1 MATRSGRSRRP
12 APAPA
17 VSGTRGLILVACAVF
32 VGVLLLWQGGGERTV
47 NAAGSEVLD
56 GGDGT
61 TDTGDPTTTVATTLV
76 PPAQLRVV
84 VVNASGTAGVAKT
97 RGQELQ
103 GKGYPNTTWITATQ
117 NAADTIIY
125 FAPDAQAESNA
136 VAAALGL
143 DPAAVVHPLPSPPP
157 ATKEEP
163 IAPDAKTVV
172 MIGSD
177 LVGQ

>member
-1 MATRSGRSRRP
+1 M
-12 APAPA
+12 
-17 VSGTRGLILVACAVF
+17 ACAVF
-32 VGVLLLWQGGGERTV
+32 VGVLLLWQGGGEQAV
-47 NAAGSEVLD
+47 NAAGSDVLQGDNGSD
-56 GGDGT
+56 GSDET
-61 TDTGDPTTTVATTLV
+61 STTVATTLV

-117 NAADTIIY
+117 TAADTIIY
-125 FAPDAQAESNA
+125 FAPDAQAESAA
-136 VAAALGL
+136 VAVALGL
-143 DPAAVVHPLPSPPP
+143 DPATVVHPLPSPPP

-172 MIGSD
+172 MIGAD
-177 LVGQ
+177 LAGQ